1 MTMTPI
7 LVLLIKLAANLLL
20 AAFLSRLLRH
30 PLGNRPCGAAGPQ
43 LLPLWP
49 ALAGG
54 LLLSTGQ
61 AAEGGGLLTPG
72 RALECCALIFL
83 GWRGGYYASLI
94 LDRLA
99 AAPAQVECQ
108 VCGSTEGKP
117 RFVHRQGL
125 DFCSHE
131 CWFDYLRHAVAL
143 KPALFDR
150 QGTFI
155 RQEVYPMSFAE
166 YSPLQAQELLQ
177 SGEGYVYVDVRSTP
191 EYEQGHPAGAYNV
204 PILHRQPAGISPN
217 PDFLRVMEAA
227 FPPDTKLLLGCLSGQ
242 RSARAA
248 EALVAAGYTCVAN
261 VRGGWGGVRDAF
273 GRVVEQGWLE
283 LGLPAERGSPAGHG
297 YAELALKRG

>member
-191 EYEQGHPAGAYNV
+191 EYNRAIRPA
-204 PILHRQPAGISPN
+204 PITCPSSTANPPASAPTPISC
-217 PDFLRVMEAA
+217 
-227 FPPDTKLLLGCLSGQ
+227 G
-242 RSARAA
+242 
-248 EALVAAGYTCVAN
+248 
-261 VRGGWGGVRDAF
+261 
-273 GRVVEQGWLE
+273 
-283 LGLPAERGSPAGHG
+283 
-297 YAELALKRG
+297 